1 MLVFIQNH
9 FSSAGSKQSVEEI
22 YQKYK
27 RLMFSTAGKYTKNLA
42 DQEDIV
48 QTSLERL
55 IKILSDPIP
64 NGRCI
69 SAGYIVSI
77 VRSVSIDFL
86 RKQEREAEHCISLE
100 SDQLEQI
107 PEAGEIADN
116 LVLLSEQR
124 EQLWKI
130 WRLLPREDRYLLEGK
145 YILGYSDQQLA
156 ASLSCKPNSIRM
168 KLTRARRRAMKLL
181 LERRS

>member
-1 MLVFIQNH
+1 MSPVLIKYVIQERKILLVFIQNH

-64 NGRCI
+64 NGR
-69 SAGYIVSI
+69 
-77 VRSVSIDFL
+77 
-86 RKQEREAEHCISLE
+86 
-100 SDQLEQI
+100 
-107 PEAGEIADN
+107 
-116 LVLLSEQR
+116 
-124 EQLWKI
+124 
-130 WRLLPREDRYLLEGK
+130 
-145 YILGYSDQQLA
+145 
-156 ASLSCKPNSIRM
+156 
-168 KLTRARRRAMKLL
+168 
-181 LERRS
+181 

>member
-1 MLVFIQNH
+1 M
-9 FSSAGSKQSVEEI
+9 
-22 YQKYK
+22 
-27 RLMFSTAGKYTKNLA
+27 
-42 DQEDIV
+42 
-48 QTSLERL
+48 
-55 IKILSDPIP
+55 
-64 NGRCI
+64 
-69 SAGYIVSI
+69 
-77 VRSVSIDFL
+77 
-86 RKQEREAEHCISLE
+86 
-100 SDQLEQI
+100 EQI